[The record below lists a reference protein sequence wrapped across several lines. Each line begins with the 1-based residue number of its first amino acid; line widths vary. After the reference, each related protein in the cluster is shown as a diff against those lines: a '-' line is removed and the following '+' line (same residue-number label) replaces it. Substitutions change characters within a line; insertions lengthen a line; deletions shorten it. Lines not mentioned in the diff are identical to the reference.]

1 VFLIKDEW
9 FTLEN
14 ILGDYYVEDLPN
26 EIVKKWINSYS
37 WVLYRKEWY
46 KEGFMRLFTKKKII
60 KIWGRL

>member
-1 VFLIKDEW
+1 LINDEW

-37 WVLYRKEWY
+37 WVLYRKEWH
-46 KEGFMRLFTKKKII
+46 KEGFMKLFTKKKII